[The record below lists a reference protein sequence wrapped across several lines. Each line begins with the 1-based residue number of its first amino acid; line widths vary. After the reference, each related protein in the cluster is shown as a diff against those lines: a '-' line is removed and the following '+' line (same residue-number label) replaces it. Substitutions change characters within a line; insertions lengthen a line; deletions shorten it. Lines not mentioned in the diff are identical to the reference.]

1 MLSGKDQASVALGVL
16 HVEVKA
22 GLDELCEHG
31 LIALACRFEILIAQ
45 ALLDRQFVLSVSRY
59 GQQAQH
65 GREHQSVH
73 DSLIEKMTRLWK
85 PVLDTAVPGTGKAGC
100 YRANPAASPPAAGR
114 ASDRPWPRAHSRYSS
129 ALPGARCNTEM
140 ASILS

>member
-1 MLSGKDQASVALGVL
+1 LRIASISTVRVTTLVLSAGIPHRRKQLLHRLVLVMLSGKDQASVALGVL

-73 DSLIEKMTRLWK
+73 DSLIEKNDQT
-85 PVLDTAVPGTGKAGC
+85 VE
-100 YRANPAASPPAAGR
+100 ASPRHRGAWYRQGR
-114 ASDRPWPRAHSRYSS
+114 L
-129 ALPGARCNTEM
+129 LPG
-140 ASILS
+140 